1 MERRRQ
7 SECWFTIPLSVCQGG
22 CTAQFSGSSKNSYF
36 IAFADDD
43 VIIIINFFF
52 LIRVTYISNVTFNI
66 NVFNIILVSVLEVKC
81 MSSRAFQ
88 TL

>member
-7 SECWFTIPLSVCQGG
+7 SECWFTIPLSVCQGDS
-22 CTAQFSGSSKNSYF
+22 TAQFSGSSKNFYF
-36 IAFADDD
+36 VAFAN
-43 VIIIINFFF
+43 VIIIINFAV
-52 LIRVTYISNVTFNI
+52 ITNFNFI
-66 NVFNIILVSVLEVKC
+66 LNVFTIIHTPVLEVKC

>member
-22 CTAQFSGSSKNSYF
+22 STAQSLGSSKNF
-36 IAFADDD
+36 HLVAFPDD
-43 VIIIINFFF
+43 VIIIINFAVV
-52 LIRVTYISNVTFNI
+52 INFNFI
-66 NVFNIILVSVLEVKC
+66 LNVFTIILAPVLEVKC

>member
-7 SECWFTIPLSVCQGG
+7 SECWFTIPLSVCQGDS
-22 CTAQFSGSSKNSYF
+22 TAQFSGSSKNYYF
-36 IAFADDD
+36 VAFADD
-43 VIIIINFFF
+43 VIIIINFFV
-52 LIRVTYISNVTFNI
+52 IICVTYIINVTFDI
-66 NVFNIILVSVLEVKC
+66 NVFTIILTSVLEVKC

>member
-1 MERRRQ
+1 MEKRRQ

-22 CTAQFSGSSKNSYF
+22 CTAQFLGSSKNFYF
-36 IAFADDD
+36 IAFAGDY
-43 VIIIINFFF
+43 VIVIINFFII
-52 LIRVTYISNVTFNI
+52 IRVTYISNVTFNI
-66 NVFNIILVSVLEVKC
+66 NVFNMILVLVLEVKC

>member
-7 SECWFTIPLSVCQGG
+7 SECWFTIPLSVCQGAS
-22 CTAQFSGSSKNSYF
+22 TAQFSGSSENFYF
-36 IAFADDD
+36 VAFADD
-43 VIIIINFFF
+43 VINFA
-52 LIRVTYISNVTFNI
+52 IVINFNFI
-66 NVFNIILVSVLEVKC
+66 LNVFSIILASVLEVKC

>member
-22 CTAQFSGSSKNSYF
+22 STAQFSGSSKIF
-36 IAFADDD
+36 FVAFAED
-43 VIIIINFFF
+43 VIIIINFA
-52 LIRVTYISNVTFNI
+52 IVINFNFI
-66 NVFNIILVSVLEVKC
+66 LNVFTIILAPVLEVKC